1 MKFLNTI
8 IAGSLVIL
16 SGAALAESHE
26 VQMLNTG
33 SDGVMVFEPAVLS
46 INPGDSVTFKA
57 TNPGHNSESM
67 EGMMPEGAEG
77 WQGGMGQD
85 VTVTFDQDGVYVY
98 QCTPHLMMAM
108 VGVIKVG
115 SGSNLETIKGVAIDK
130 KAAFMM
136 AQDRLDGYLNQL

>member
-8 IAGSLVIL
+8 LAGSLVIL
-16 SGAALAESHE
+16 SGAALAESYE

-33 SDGVMVFEPAVLS
+33 PDGVMVFEPAVLS
-46 INPGDSVTFKA
+46 VNPGDSVTFKA

-67 EGMMPEGAEG
+67 QGMMPEGAEG

-115 SGSNLETIKGVAIDK
+115 SGSNLEAIKAAAIDK

>member
-8 IAGSLVIL
+8 LAGSLVIL
-16 SGAALAESHE
+16 SGTALAESHE

-33 SDGVMVFEPAVLS
+33 PDGVMVFEPAVLS
-46 INPGDSVTFKA
+46 INPGDSVTFKP

-77 WQGGMGQD
+77 WQGGMGQE

-115 SGSNLETIKGVAIDK
+115 SGSNLEAIKTAATDK
-130 KAAFMM
+130 KSAFMM

>member
-8 IAGSLVIL
+8 LAGSLVIL
-16 SGAALAESHE
+16 SGTALAESHE

-33 SDGVMVFEPAVLS
+33 PDGVMVFEPAVLS

-67 EGMMPEGAEG
+67 EGMKPEGAEG
-77 WQGGMGQD
+77 WQGGMGQE

-115 SGSNLETIKGVAIDK
+115 SGSNLEAIKTAATDK
-130 KAAFMM
+130 KADFMV

>member
-8 IAGSLVIL
+8 LAGSLVIL
-16 SGAALAESHE
+16 SGAALAESYE

-67 EGMMPEGAEG
+67 AEMLPEGAEG
-77 WQGGMGQD
+77 WQGGMGQE

-115 SGSNLETIKGVAIDK
+115 SGSNLEAVKAAAIDK

>member
-115 SGSNLETIKGVAIDK
+115 SGSNLEAIKAAAIDK

>member
-8 IAGSLVIL
+8 LAGSLVIL
-16 SGAALAESHE
+16 SGAALAESYE

-57 TNPGHNSESM
+57 TNPGHNSETM

-77 WQGGMGQD
+77 WQGGMGQE

-115 SGSNLETIKGVAIDK
+115 SGSNLEAVKAAAIDK

>member
-8 IAGSLVIL
+8 LAGSLVIL
-16 SGAALAESHE
+16 SGTALAESHE

-33 SDGVMVFEPAVLS
+33 PDGVMVFEPAVLS

-67 EGMMPEGAEG
+67 AGMKPEGAEG
-77 WQGGMGQD
+77 WQGGMGQE

-115 SGSNLETIKGVAIDK
+115 SGSNLEAIKAAAIDK

>member
-8 IAGSLVIL
+8 LAGSLVIL
-16 SGAALAESHE
+16 SGAALAESYE

-77 WQGGMGQD
+77 WQGGMGQE

-115 SGSNLETIKGVAIDK
+115 SGSNLEAIKTAAIDK

>member
-8 IAGSLVIL
+8 LAGSLVIL
-16 SGAALAESHE
+16 SGAALAESYE

-67 EGMMPEGAEG
+67 AEMLPEGAEG
-77 WQGGMGQD
+77 WQGGMGQE

-115 SGSNLETIKGVAIDK
+115 SGSNLEVIKAAAIDK
-130 KAAFMM
+130 KTAFMM
-136 AQDRLDGYLNQL
+136 AQDRLDDYLSQL

>member
-8 IAGSLVIL
+8 LTGSLLIL
-16 SGAALAESHE
+16 SGAALAESYE

-46 INPGDSVTFKA
+46 VNPGDSVTFKA

-108 VGVIKVG
+108 VGIIKVG
-115 SGSNLETIKGVAIDK
+115 SGSNLEVIKAAAIDK
-130 KAAFMM
+130 KTAFMM
-136 AQDRLDGYLNQL
+136 AQDRLDDYLSQL

>member
-1 MKFLNTI
+1 MKFINTI
-8 IAGSLVIL
+8 IAGFLVIL

-67 EGMMPEGAEG
+67 AGMVPDGAEG
-77 WQGGMGQD
+77 WQGGMGQE

-115 SGSNLETIKGVAIDK
+115 SGSNLEAIKAAAIDK

>member
-8 IAGSLVIL
+8 LAGSLVIL

-85 VTVTFDQDGVYVY
+85 VTVTFDQDGIYVY

-115 SGSNLETIKGVAIDK
+115 SGSNLEAIKTVAIDK

>member
-8 IAGSLVIL
+8 LAGSLVIL
-16 SGAALAESHE
+16 SGTALAESHE

-33 SDGVMVFEPAVLS
+33 PDGVMVFEPAVLR

-67 EGMMPEGAEG
+67 AGMKPEGAEG
-77 WQGGMGQD
+77 WQGGMGQE

-115 SGSNLETIKGVAIDK
+115 SGSNLEAIKTAAIDK
-130 KAAFMM
+130 KAAFMV

>member
-8 IAGSLVIL
+8 IAGFLVIL

-67 EGMMPEGAEG
+67 AGMVPDGAEG
-77 WQGGMGQD
+77 WQGGMGQE

-115 SGSNLETIKGVAIDK
+115 SGSNLEAIKAAAIDK

>member
-1 MKFLNTI
+1 MKFLNTML
-8 IAGSLVIL
+8 AGSLVML

-33 SDGVMVFEPAVLS
+33 PDGVMVFEPAVLS
-46 INPGDSVTFKA
+46 INPGDSVTFKP

-67 EGMMPEGAEG
+67 EGMMPEGVEG
-77 WQGGMGQD
+77 WQGGMGQE

-115 SGSNLETIKGVAIDK
+115 SGSNLEAIKTAATDK
-130 KAAFMM
+130 KSAFMM

>member
-8 IAGSLVIL
+8 LAGSLVIL

-67 EGMMPEGAEG
+67 QGMMPEGAEG

-115 SGSNLETIKGVAIDK
+115 SGSNLEAIKAVAIDK

>member
-1 MKFLNTI
+1 MKFLNTMF
-8 IAGSLVIL
+8 AGSLVIL
-16 SGAALAESHE
+16 SGSVLAESHE

-33 SDGVMVFEPAVLS
+33 ADGVMVFEPAVLS

-115 SGSNLETIKGVAIDK
+115 SGSNLETIKAIATDK

>member
-67 EGMMPEGAEG
+67 AGMVPEGAEG
-77 WQGGMGQD
+77 WQGGMGQE

-115 SGSNLETIKGVAIDK
+115 SGSNLEAIKAAAIDK

>member
-8 IAGSLVIL
+8 LAGSLVIL
-16 SGAALAESHE
+16 SGAALAESYE

-67 EGMMPEGAEG
+67 AEMVPEGAEG
-77 WQGGMGQD
+77 WQGGMGQEI
-85 VTVTFDQDGVYVY
+85 TVTFDQDGVYVY

-115 SGSNLETIKGVAIDK
+115 SGSNLEAIKAAAIDK

>member
-1 MKFLNTI
+1 MKFLNTML
-8 IAGSLVIL
+8 AGSLVIL
-16 SGAALAESHE
+16 SGTALAESHE

-33 SDGVMVFEPAVLS
+33 PDGVMVFEPAVLS
-46 INPGDSVTFKA
+46 INPGDSVTFKP

-77 WQGGMGQD
+77 WQGGMGQE

-115 SGSNLETIKGVAIDK
+115 SGSNLEAIKTAATDK
-130 KAAFMM
+130 KSAFMM

>member
-8 IAGSLVIL
+8 LAGSLVIL
-16 SGAALAESHE
+16 SGAALAESYE

-85 VTVTFDQDGVYVY
+85 VTVTFDQDGIYVY

-115 SGSNLETIKGVAIDK
+115 SGSNLEAIKTVAIDK

-136 AQDRLDGYLNQL
+136 AQDRLDGYLNQF

>member
-8 IAGSLVIL
+8 LAGSLVIL

-33 SDGVMVFEPAVLS
+33 PDGVMVFEPAVLS
-46 INPGDSVTFKA
+46 INPGDSVTFKP

-77 WQGGMGQD
+77 WQGGMGQE

-115 SGSNLETIKGVAIDK
+115 SGSNLEAIKTAATDK
-130 KAAFMM
+130 KSAFMM

>member
-8 IAGSLVIL
+8 LAGSLVIL
-16 SGAALAESHE
+16 SGSALAESHE

-33 SDGVMVFEPAVLS
+33 PDGVMVFEPAVLS
-46 INPGDSVTFKA
+46 INPGDTVTFKA

-85 VTVTFDQDGVYVY
+85 VTVTFDQDGIYVY

-115 SGSNLETIKGVAIDK
+115 SGSNLEAIKTVAIDK
-130 KAAFMM
+130 KADFMM

>member
-8 IAGSLVIL
+8 LIGSLLIL
-16 SGAALAESHE
+16 SGAALAESYE

-33 SDGVMVFEPAVLS
+33 PDGVMVFEPAVLS
-46 INPGDSVTFKA
+46 VNPGDSVTFKA

-115 SGSNLETIKGVAIDK
+115 SGSNLEAIKAAAIDK

>member
-1 MKFLNTI
+1 MKFLNTMF
-8 IAGSLVIL
+8 AGSLVIL
-16 SGAALAESHE
+16 SGSVLAESHE

-85 VTVTFDQDGVYVY
+85 VTVTFDQDGIYVY

-115 SGSNLETIKGVAIDK
+115 SGSNLEAIKTVAIDK

>member
-8 IAGSLVIL
+8 LTGSLLIL
-16 SGAALAESHE
+16 SGAALAESYE

-46 INPGDSVTFKA
+46 VNPGDSVTFKA

-115 SGSNLETIKGVAIDK
+115 SGSNLEVIKAAAIDK
-130 KAAFMM
+130 KTAFMM
-136 AQDRLDGYLNQL
+136 AQDRLDDYLSQL

>member
-1 MKFLNTI
+1 MRFLNTI
-8 IAGSLVIL
+8 LTGSLVIL

-33 SDGVMVFEPAVLS
+33 SDGMMVFEPAVLS

-67 EGMMPEGAEG
+67 AGMVPDGAEG
-77 WQGGMGQD
+77 WQGGMGQE

-115 SGSNLETIKGVAIDK
+115 SGSNLEVIKAAAIDK
-130 KAAFMM
+130 KTAFMM
-136 AQDRLDGYLNQL
+136 AQDRLDDYLSQL

>member
-1 MKFLNTI
+1 MKFLNTMLV
-8 IAGSLVIL
+8 GSLVIF
-16 SGAALAESHE
+16 SGSALAESYE

-33 SDGVMVFEPAVLS
+33 EDGVMVFEPAVLS

-67 EGMMPEGAEG
+67 QEMMPEGAQG
-77 WQGGMGQD
+77 WKGGMGQD

-115 SGSNLETIKGVAIDK
+115 SGPNLEAIKAAATGK

-136 AQDRLDGYLNQL
+136 AQDRLDDYLNQL

>member
-1 MKFLNTI
+1 MKFLNTML
-8 IAGSLVIL
+8 AGSLVIL
-16 SGAALAESHE
+16 SGTALAESHE

-33 SDGVMVFEPAVLS
+33 PDGVMVFEPAVLS

-67 EGMMPEGAEG
+67 EGMKPEGTEG
-77 WQGGMGQD
+77 WQGGMGQE

-115 SGSNLETIKGVAIDK
+115 SGSNLEAIKTAAIDK
-130 KAAFMM
+130 KAAFMV

>member
-8 IAGSLVIL
+8 LTGSLLIL
-16 SGAALAESHE
+16 SGAALAENYE

-46 INPGDSVTFKA
+46 VNPGDSVTFKA

-67 EGMMPEGAEG
+67 AEMVPEGAEG
-77 WQGGMGQD
+77 WQGGMGQEI
-85 VTVTFDQDGVYVY
+85 TVTFDQDGVYVY

-115 SGSNLETIKGVAIDK
+115 SGSNLEAIKAAAIDK

>member
-8 IAGSLVIL
+8 LTGSLLIL
-16 SGAALAESHE
+16 SGAALAESYE

-33 SDGVMVFEPAVLS
+33 PDGVMVFEPAVLS

-67 EGMMPEGAEG
+67 AGMKPEGAEG
-77 WQGGMGQD
+77 WQGGMGQE

-115 SGSNLETIKGVAIDK
+115 SGSNLEAIKAAAIDK

>member
-1 MKFLNTI
+1 MKFLNTVL
-8 IAGSLVIL
+8 AGSLVIL
-16 SGAALAESHE
+16 SGTALAESHE

-33 SDGVMVFEPAVLS
+33 PDGVMVFEPAVLS

-67 EGMMPEGAEG
+67 EGMVPDGAEG
-77 WQGGMGQD
+77 WQGGMGQE

-115 SGSNLETIKGVAIDK
+115 SGSNLEAIKTAATDK

>member
-1 MKFLNTI
+1 MKFLNTMF
-8 IAGSLVIL
+8 AGSLVIL
-16 SGAALAESHE
+16 SGSVLAESHE

-33 SDGVMVFEPAVLS
+33 ADGVMVFEPAVLS

-67 EGMMPEGAEG
+67 AGMVPDGAEG
-77 WQGGMGQD
+77 WQGGMGQE

-115 SGSNLETIKGVAIDK
+115 SGSNLEAIKAAAIDK

>member
-1 MKFLNTI
+1 MKFLNTML
-8 IAGSLVIL
+8 AGSLVML

-33 SDGVMVFEPAVLS
+33 PDGVMVFEPAVLS
-46 INPGDSVTFKA
+46 INPGDSVTFKP

-77 WQGGMGQD
+77 WQGGMGQE

-108 VGVIKVG
+108 AGVIKVG
-115 SGSNLETIKGVAIDK
+115 SGSNLEAIKTAATDK
-130 KAAFMM
+130 KSAFMM

>member
-1 MKFLNTI
+1 MKFLNTMF
-8 IAGSLVIL
+8 AGSLVIL
-16 SGAALAESHE
+16 SGSVLAESHE

-33 SDGVMVFEPAVLS
+33 ADGVMVFEPAVLS

-115 SGSNLETIKGVAIDK
+115 SGSNLETIKAIATDK
-130 KAAFMM
+130 KATFMM

>member
-8 IAGSLVIL
+8 LTGSLLIL
-16 SGAALAESHE
+16 SGAALAESYE

-33 SDGVMVFEPAVLS
+33 PDGVMVFEPAVLS
-46 INPGDSVTFKA
+46 VNPGDSVTFKA

-115 SGSNLETIKGVAIDK
+115 SGSNLEVIKAAAIDK
-130 KAAFMM
+130 KTAFMM
-136 AQDRLDGYLNQL
+136 AQDRLDDYLSQL

>member
-1 MKFLNTI
+1 MKFLNTML
-8 IAGSLVIL
+8 AGSLVIL
-16 SGAALAESHE
+16 SGTALAESHE

-33 SDGVMVFEPAVLS
+33 PDGVMVFEPAVLS

-67 EGMMPEGAEG
+67 EGMKPEGAEG
-77 WQGGMGQD
+77 WQGGMVQE

-115 SGSNLETIKGVAIDK
+115 SGSNLEAIKTAAIDK
-130 KAAFMM
+130 KAAFMV